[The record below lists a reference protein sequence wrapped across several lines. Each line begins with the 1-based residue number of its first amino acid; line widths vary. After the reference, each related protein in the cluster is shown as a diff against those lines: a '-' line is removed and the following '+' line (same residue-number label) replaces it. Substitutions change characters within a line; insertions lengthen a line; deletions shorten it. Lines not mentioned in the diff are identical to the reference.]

1 MNDTREI
8 ILKEML
14 ETYKHILNLSQ
25 KEIELALL
33 DKKAW
38 CCKKQKYRSNI
49 VSLIKGKDDIN
60 EKALWKLSSYQ
71 NNKLLI
77 LI

>member
-1 MNDTREI
+1 VNDTREI

-33 DKKAW
+33 VKKA
-38 CCKKQKYRSNI
+38 
-49 VSLIKGKDDIN
+49 
-60 EKALWKLSSYQ
+60 
-71 NNKLLI
+71 
-77 LI
+77 